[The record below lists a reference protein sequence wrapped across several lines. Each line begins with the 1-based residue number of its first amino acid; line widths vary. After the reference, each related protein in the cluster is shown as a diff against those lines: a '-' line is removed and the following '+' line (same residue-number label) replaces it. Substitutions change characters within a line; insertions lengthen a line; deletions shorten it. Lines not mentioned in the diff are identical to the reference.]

1 MLCVLSLPYISPIIG
16 VHRAYLSARPLK
28 FAWAV
33 AIPQDM
39 SSARVTC
46 VVTTYQYGH
55 FIGRCLDS
63 VLAQDHPREQ
73 LEVIVVDDG
82 STDGTHE
89 VVARYGD
96 AVRYVHQPNAGQIAA
111 TNRGIAEATGD
122 YIALV
127 DADDTL
133 PPDCVSARAA
143 ILDARPEVGLVYGDM
158 RIIDADDE
166 LRDPSYHRSFDVP
179 AHRGHVLGALL
190 ERNFVPGGTLMV
202 RAADRALYHPIAE
215 SASVQ
220 DWWIAANVAAVAQL
234 AYIDRPMANYRL
246 HGANDSHG
254 ASAERNARLR
264 ANDLQFRRW
273 MLGHLDLAAVALT
286 DIVRGWFAYQSELV
300 AMSRALG
307 EPVEQLAPVSPVEV
321 ERGRLHLARG
331 RIARD
336 HGDVDRAIRILV
348 RAVSADPLSAA
359 ARDEL
364 QELIQGRLP
373 PGETLDLRGFVTL
386 TAAEELL
393 ADVSLLRAYASVF
406 DGRDD
411 ATLLIYAPQAEPAIG
426 AQLAELVSSAGL
438 DGPGSPDMVAL
449 FGPDD
454 PCAHATVPRAVH
466 ATLSERSA
474 GVPGVQRWG
483 SQTVE
488 GLREYARACLRP

>member
-1 MLCVLSLPYISPIIG
+1 
-16 VHRAYLSARPLK
+16 
-28 FAWAV
+28 
-33 AIPQDM
+33 M

-55 FIGRCLDS
+55 FIAGCLDS

-82 STDGTHE
+82 STDDTRAI
-89 VVARYGD
+89 VARYGD

-111 TNRGIAEATGD
+111 TNRGIGEATGD
-122 YIALV
+122 YITLV
-127 DADDTL
+127 DADDTV

-158 RIIDADDE
+158 DIIDADGA
-166 LRDPSYHRSFDVP
+166 LLDPSYHRAYDVP
-179 AHRGHVLGALL
+179 THVGRVLGPLL
-190 ERNFVPGGTLMV
+190 ERNFVPGGTMMF

-215 SASVQ
+215 HASVQ
-220 DWWIAANVAAVAQL
+220 DWWIAANVAAAAEL
-234 AYIDRPMANYRL
+234 AYVDRPMANYRL

-254 ASAERNARLR
+254 ADVERNARLR

-286 DIVRGWFAYQSELV
+286 DVVRGWFAYQSERI
-300 AMSRALG
+300 AMTRALG
-307 EPVEQLAPVSPVEV
+307 EPVEQLAPVSAADA

-336 HGDVDRAIRILV
+336 RGDIERAIRILV

-359 ARDEL
+359 PRDEL
-364 QELIQGRLP
+364 HELIQGRLP
-373 PGETLDLRGFVTL
+373 AGEPLDVRGFVTL

-393 ADVSLLRAYASVF
+393 ADAGLLRAYASVF
-406 DGRDD
+406 DGQDD
-411 ATLLIYAPQAEPAIG
+411 ATLLIYAPQADLAIG
-426 AQLAELVSSAGL
+426 TRLAQLVSSAGL
-438 DGPGSPDMVAL
+438 DGPDSPDMVAV
-449 FGPDD
+449 FGPRD

-466 ATLSERSA
+466 ATLSECSGR
-474 GVPGVQRWG
+474 VPGVRRWG
-483 SQTVE
+483 SQAIG
-488 GLREYARACLRP
+488 GLREYAQACLRP